1 LPNSRYR
8 KHFANIKILILSFCE
23 LRRLES
29 SLIVGALIFT
39 MRGIGK
45 STPTIKASP
54 SAYIGRKKRIFH
66 SAAADA
72 ALSTAFL
79 FCSLINL

>member
-1 LPNSRYR
+1 MPNSRYR

-29 SLIVGALIFT
+29 SLIVGVDFPIPLIVK
-39 MRGIGK
+39 INA
-45 STPTIKASP
+45 PTIKASP

>member
-1 LPNSRYR
+1 
-8 KHFANIKILILSFCE
+8 
-23 LRRLES
+23 
-29 SLIVGALIFT
+29 

-66 SAAADA
+66 SAAA

>member
-1 LPNSRYR
+1 
-8 KHFANIKILILSFCE
+8 
-23 LRRLES
+23 
-29 SLIVGALIFT
+29 

>member
-1 LPNSRYR
+1 MNTLPILRFQFY
-8 KHFANIKILILSFCE
+8 HFLSFGV
-23 LRRLES
+23 LES
-29 SLIVGALIFT
+29 GFLVGALIFI

-54 SAYIGRKKRIFH
+54 SPNIGRKERIFLF
-66 SAAADA
+66 AADA

-79 FCSLINL
+79 SCSLINL